1 MKGKTALHLAA
12 EKGSTEL
19 VMKLVDLGADMHA
32 KDYVSVRSVP
42 ACVALYLPKYG
53 DCCKHEAGTS
63 ARVERVVE
71 D

>member
-1 MKGKTALHLAA
+1 
-12 EKGSTEL
+12 
-19 VMKLVDLGADMHA
+19 MKLVDLGADIHA
-32 KDYVSVRSVP
+32 KSEVSVRSVP
-42 ACVALYLPKYG
+42 ACVALYLPRYG

>member
-1 MKGKTALHLAA
+1 ML
-12 EKGSTEL
+12 
-19 VMKLVDLGADMHA
+19 KLVDLGADIHA
-32 KDYVSVRSVP
+32 KDKVSVRSVL
-42 ACVALYLPKYG
+42 ACVALNLPRYG